1 VSDEGYE
8 LTDILRASNEATLD
22 GINVA
27 LPGIVVS
34 YSAAKQ
40 TATVR
45 PAVKV
50 PRKVAGKFPSD
61 ETGITYQTLP
71 DLPDVPIAWASGGG
85 YVATFPL
92 AANDPVMLI
101 FSSVAF
107 GEYMLSG
114 KVSEPKDTRKHS
126 LGYPIAI
133 PGGARPD
140 TKPILDA
147 SATEMVIGKDN
158 GDPQVRIGATTI
170 TLGKGATDAVAL
182 ASKVLTEL
190 QAIKTAYDGHTHT
203 APGGATGVPIPLL
216 PTPGSVA
223 STLIKAK

>member
-1 VSDEGYE
+1 MSDEGY
-8 LTDILRASNEATLD
+8 DISDVFTAHSEATLD

-27 LPGIVVS
+27 IPGIVVS

-45 PAVKV
+45 PAVKI

-61 ETGITYQTLP
+61 EAGISYQALP
-71 DLPDVPIAWASGGG
+71 DLPDVRVAWPSGGG

-92 AANDPVMLI
+92 STNDPVMLI

-107 GEYMLSG
+107 GEYILTG
-114 KVSEPKDTRKHS
+114 LVSTPKDTRKHS

-147 SATEMVIGKDN
+147 SATEMVIGKDG
-158 GDPQVRIGATTI
+158 GDPQVRIGATSI

-182 ASKVLTEL
+182 ASKVLAEL
-190 QAIKTAYDGHTHT
+190 NAIRTAFDTHIHPVPGANT
-203 APGGATGVPIPLL
+203 AAPSVPM
-216 PTPGSVA
+216 GSAGPVA